1 MSAGVGVLL
10 VDDEPD
16 VLLLLRLIVERSPY
30 DLFVAGTAPDAVVGL
45 DLFTQLRP
53 DVVCLDQ
60 MMPGMTGLEMA
71 GRLLE
76 IDPEQPIVL
85 CSAFLGDHIQS
96 EATALGVRACLSKQ
110 HLRELP
116 RILHEEAVLT

>member
-1 MSAGVGVLL
+1 VSAGVGVLL

-30 DLFVAGTAPDAVVGL
+30 DLFVAGTAPDAVEGL
-45 DLFTQLRP
+45 DLFERIRP

-71 GRLLE
+71 ERLLSV
-76 IDPEQPIVL
+76 DPEQPIVL
-85 CSAFLGDHIQS
+85 CSAFLDDHLESQARAI
-96 EATALGVRACLSKQ
+96 GVRACLSKQ

-116 RILHEEAVLT
+116 RVLHASTAA